1 MINDGAFNNADNS
14 NDGLDMLFYNS
25 DAGVP
30 KYIFI
35 NKDMELH
42 YKYNSY
48 MSEVE
53 VKTKIDEMLAEF

>member
-1 MINDGAFNNADNS
+1 
-14 NDGLDMLFYNS
+14 MLFYNS

-53 VKTKIDEMLAEF
+53 VKTKIDEMLDEF